1 MRKLLKY
8 NKWIIAVVS
17 LVTLFFILQ
26 IPKVEINND
35 IKVFL
40 PDDHI
45 SKVTNRKIE
54 DIFGES
60 ESLVA
65 AVSVKEGTIFDT
77 HNLEEIESL
86 SQELENIDQVDEV
99 TSLTSVDFIEG
110 TSEGMLVENLVKEI
124 PETEKEKNQIKK
136 KLLSWDFYKNN
147 LYSDDYKASQI
158 LITLKD
164 SLSTEE
170 KSKVYYQIKGITED
184 YEHSRFKTYIA
195 GAAAVN
201 VRMGDS
207 MLQDIKI
214 LIPFIIVVLIVVL
227 YLFFQSILPVF
238 LIMLTVLISSI
249 WSVGLMAYLG
259 INLTLV
265 STVIP
270 VLLIAVGSA
279 YGIHIL
285 SHYYDYLSE
294 VEGELK
300 ENEHREIVLKTIEQL
315 GRPVFLAALTTA
327 VGFGSLAS
335 SEIVPIK
342 SFGIFTAIGIAAAFV
357 VALFLIPS
365 LLMLFYQYQSNKRAG
380 EYEKVEHFESAISS
394 LHSFYSKHR
403 FLIVITVLIILV
415 VSAFAFDDIIIDTP
429 LIEMFKEDSPI
440 RIADNFIN
448 NHFAGTTIMNILVE
462 GEDRGSLNNP
472 EILQEM
478 DNMQQYITSNYS
490 EVGKMSS
497 IADFIKRMNQVM
509 HYPEQQMKA
518 STEENSKQANGSAAS
533 TDSFY
538 QNSESDNQENN
549 DNGIS
554 TNSFYQNNNQDNENN
569 SENNNEDQNKEN
581 NNVSSFYQDNSND
594 KEKDNQE
601 NNSGDNSD
609 NSTSS
614 FYQSSQKNNSSEE
627 ESSQNDGK
635 TIIPGPSR
643 EKRLSEYDFIVFLNN
658 ALASAEKSDISGDE
672 LVELLKKELNYNA
685 AAYYEIP
692 TNIDKYGVASKTNL
706 KNLISQYLLL
716 YSGSVDDMINDP
728 LEPDKAQMLVQ
739 IKTPSTITAD
749 IISTEIRDYAESEF
763 PEDYQITVSGNARMA
778 LAANNLIISSQVKS
792 ILISFIIVFIIVS
805 LAFKSPIAGIYGIIP
820 LAFSLVINF
829 ALMGYTGIKL
839 DVGTA
844 MVASIAIGIG
854 VDYTIHFLHSYHNYR
869 QEKDDLYWVSRKT
882 LTSTG
887 KAIIFNAISVAAGF
901 LVLLFSNFY
910 PLVYLGLLIAVT
922 MFTSSLAALTILP
935 LLLNIFKPKFISRE
949 I

>member
-17 LVTLFFILQ
+17 LITLFFVLQ

-45 SKVTNRKIE
+45 SKVTNRRIE

-60 ESLVA
+60 ENLVA
-65 AVSVKEGTIFDT
+65 AVSVKEGTIFAA
-77 HNLEEIESL
+77 HNLNKINDL
-86 SQELENIDQVDEV
+86 SQELESISQVDEV
-99 TSLTSVDFIEG
+99 TSLTNVDFIEG
-110 TSEGMLVENLVKEI
+110 TSEGMLVEELVKDI
-124 PETEKEKNQIKK
+124 PETEAEKNKIKK
-136 KLLSWDFYKNN
+136 KLRSWDFYKDN
-147 LYSDDYKASQI
+147 LYSEDYKASQI
-158 LITLKD
+158 LITLKE

-170 KSKVYYQIKGITED
+170 KSRAYYQIKDITGNYED
-184 YEHSRFKTYIA
+184 SRFRTYIA

-214 LIPFIIVVLIVVL
+214 LIPFIIIVLIAVL

-300 ENEHREIVLKTIEQL
+300 AKEHREIVLKTIEQL

-335 SEIVPIK
+335 SDIVPIK

-365 LLMLFYQYQSNKRAG
+365 LLMLIYQYQSNKRAG
-380 EYEKVEHFESAISS
+380 EYKKVEHFESVITS
-394 LHSFYSKHR
+394 LHNFYSRHR
-403 FLIVITVLIILV
+403 FIIVIAVLIIVV

-440 RIADNFIN
+440 RTADDFIN
-448 NHFAGTTIMNILVE
+448 KHFSGTTIMNILIE
-462 GEDRGSLNNP
+462 GEGRGSLNNP
-472 EILQEM
+472 EILKEM
-478 DNMQQYITSNYS
+478 DNMQQYITANYS

-497 IADFIKRMNQVM
+497 IANFIKRMNQVM
-509 HYPEQQMKA
+509 HYPEQQREA
-518 STEENSKQANGSAAS
+518 DGENNTEQESDTAAS

-538 QNSESDNQENN
+538 QNNSQDNQKQDENN
-549 DNGIS
+549 EKNI
-554 TNSFYQNNNQDNENN
+554 NSFYENNTEDDAENN
-569 SENNNEDQNKEN
+569 SEDQNKEN
-581 NNVSSFYQDNSND
+581 NNLSSFYQDNEVD
-594 KEKDNQE
+594 KDQNVQKNTAG
-601 NNSGDNSD
+601 NNLEEGS
-609 NSTSS
+609 SS
-614 FYQSSQKNNSSEE
+614 FYQSSQENNSADQDQA
-627 ESSQNDGK
+627 SSQSEGK
-635 TIIPGPSR
+635 KLIPGPSR
-643 EKRLSEYDFIVFLNN
+643 EKKFSEHDFIVFLNN
-658 ALASAEKSDISGDE
+658 ALAGAEKSDVSGDE
-672 LVELLKKELNYNA
+672 LVELLKKEMNYNA

-692 TNIDKYGVASKTNL
+692 TDTEKYGVESTTNL

-739 IKTPSTITAD
+739 LKTPSTITAD
-749 IISTEIRDYAESEF
+749 IVSTEIRDYTESEF
-763 PEDYQITVSGNARMA
+763 PEGYKITVSGNARMA
-778 LAANNLIISSQVKS
+778 LAANNLIISSQIKS

-854 VDYTIHFLHSYHNYR
+854 VDYTIHFLHSYHNHR
-869 QEKDDLYWVSRKT
+869 QEEDDLYKVS
-882 LTSTG
+882 
-887 KAIIFNAISVAAGF
+887 
-901 LVLLFSNFY
+901 
-910 PLVYLGLLIAVT
+910 
-922 MFTSSLAALTILP
+922 
-935 LLLNIFKPKFISRE
+935 
-949 I
+949 